1 MKVIFIFLLFFQLIS
16 PNLTID
22 LDTYY
27 KEYIETFGY
36 KLEENPVVTDDGY
49 ILSLWHLYS
58 KMSNGKII
66 FMQHGLADTAWTF
79 FQLEEKSLPFL
90 LLNEGYDVWLG
101 NLRGNI
107 FSNKHI
113 SKDPKESKS
122 GYYDYSIDNFI
133 TSDLPAMVN
142 FIKSKTGGKK
152 MTYIGHSQGT
162 TLFFM
167 NVMHDPTFVEKSFE
181 SLVTIGTVPNI
192 IHIKFAP
199 IELLDKIYGILKALG
214 IFNSFNLSNS
224 QRKVLA
230 KFCKGS
236 PNICG
241 KIFDILASIKP
252 SDRMDYKNIYN
263 LLYYFPGGVSKI
275 NLLHWSQIHKM
286 KKLVYYNP
294 QFHKEKTAKEYNI
307 NNLKKWKIKSLIART
322 DDDSFSSYQ
331 DVTDFYNIVENKS
344 TIKILDL
351 INYSH
356 LDCLAAKS
364 AVNEIYK
371 PILNFLKS

>member
-1 MKVIFIFLLFFQLIS
+1 
-16 PNLTID
+16 
-22 LDTYY
+22 
-27 KEYIETFGY
+27 
-36 KLEENPVVTDDGY
+36 
-49 ILSLWHLYS
+49 
-58 KMSNGKII
+58 
-66 FMQHGLADTAWTF
+66 
-79 FQLEEKSLPFL
+79 
-90 LLNEGYDVWLG
+90 
-101 NLRGNI
+101 
-107 FSNKHI
+107 
-113 SKDPKESKS
+113 
-122 GYYDYSIDNFI
+122 
-133 TSDLPAMVN
+133 MVN

-252 SDRMDYKNIYN
+252 SWI
-263 LLYYFPGGVSKI
+263 
-275 NLLHWSQIHKM
+275 
-286 KKLVYYNP
+286 
-294 QFHKEKTAKEYNI
+294 
-307 NNLKKWKIKSLIART
+307 
-322 DDDSFSSYQ
+322 
-331 DVTDFYNIVENKS
+331 
-344 TIKILDL
+344 IKIFIICYIIFQEELVKL
-351 INYSH
+351 IYYIGV
-356 LDCLAAKS
+356 KF
-364 AVNEIYK
+364 IK
-371 PILNFLKS
+371 